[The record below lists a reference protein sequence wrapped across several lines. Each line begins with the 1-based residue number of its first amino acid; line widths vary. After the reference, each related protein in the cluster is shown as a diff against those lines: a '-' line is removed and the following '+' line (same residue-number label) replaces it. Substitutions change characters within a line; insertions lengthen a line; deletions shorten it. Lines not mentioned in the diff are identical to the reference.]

1 MRKLLRLAFSSLLLL
16 SLSEKAYAECPL
28 PLPNQPTPN
37 DLRECFNRI
46 AELQAQIAQLHSEID
61 EVKRFSPYAFTAS
74 GCEVGKEVGILF
86 ALHDSNMPLVAPT
99 EFSLSG
105 QKAAGL
111 DRHEWAI
118 MHVCKR

>member
-1 MRKLLRLAFSSLLLL
+1 MRKLLLAVFSLLGLL
-16 SLSEKAYAECPL
+16 SLADKAYAECLL

-46 AELQAQIAQLHSEID
+46 LELQAQLTQLRSEID
-61 EVKRFSPYAFTAS
+61 EVKRFSPYAFTAR

-86 ALHDSNMPLVAPT
+86 ALHDSSMPIVGPT

-105 QKAAGL
+105 QDAAGL